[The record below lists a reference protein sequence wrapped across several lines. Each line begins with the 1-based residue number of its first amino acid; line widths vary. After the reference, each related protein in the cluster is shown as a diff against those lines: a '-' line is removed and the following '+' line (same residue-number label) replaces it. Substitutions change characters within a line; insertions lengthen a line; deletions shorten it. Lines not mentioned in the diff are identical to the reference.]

1 MSKKHYKAIAEM
13 IRRRFGVDEKWR
25 KAADWPIR
33 AFVGELEDYMA
44 ADNPRFDRQRF
55 REACGF

>member
-1 MSKKHYKAIAEM
+1 MSKKHYKAIAAL
-13 IRRRFGVDEKWR
+13 IRRRLVGDRIWR
-25 KAADWPIR
+25 KSRWTSIR
-33 AFVGELEDYMA
+33 FFVGELEDFLA